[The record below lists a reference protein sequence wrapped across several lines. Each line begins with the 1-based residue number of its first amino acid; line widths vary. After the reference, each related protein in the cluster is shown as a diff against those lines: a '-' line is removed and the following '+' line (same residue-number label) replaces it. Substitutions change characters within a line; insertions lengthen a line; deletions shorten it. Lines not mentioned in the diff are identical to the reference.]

1 MTRAI
6 GMNRI
11 IRRVLTTTWIPAARR
26 SAVLLL
32 LAALAADFVPLS
44 AADDAPS
51 EPDVLKHERE
61 ARLQKMRLLAGQFEI
76 AGAAADERARFELRD
91 EPLFRYSDQPR
102 GFIDATLWAWGPP
115 ARPMAVAK
123 VEAALNGKVPYWQYC
138 VASLAD
144 QPLRIDFANQR
155 KLTASRAGLTMK
167 SFLDAPQPAD
177 RPAARQRQ
185 MKALV
190 ARFDA
195 TIHSRHL
202 DTKELVKQEMRLL
215 PSPIHRYAD
224 EKQGLR
230 DGMIFGLTT
239 NGTNPDM
246 LIVIELRG
254 DQGDRLEWH
263 YGIVKMTYSE
273 VHIRLDKTEVYKSP
287 VSEPLETWTYFQTPR
302 EE

>member
-1 MTRAI
+1 MIVRFAAK
-6 GMNRI
+6 
-11 IRRVLTTTWIPAARR
+11 RRMGPLASLAVLWALAPLVSPLPAAED
-26 SAVLLL
+26 SSPEPE
-32 LAALAADFVPLS
+32 AL
-44 AADDAPS
+44 
-51 EPDVLKHERE
+51 KRERE
-61 ARLQKMRLLAGQFEI
+61 ARLQKMRALAGQFDI
-76 AGAAADERARFELRD
+76 TSAATDDPRQLELRG

-102 GFIDATLWAWGPP
+102 GFVDATLWAWGPP
-115 ARPMAVAK
+115 GRPMAVAK

-144 QPLRIDFANQR
+144 RPLRIDFADQR
-155 KLTASRAGLTMK
+155 KLSTPRAGLTLRA
-167 SFLDAPQPAD
+167 FPDAPQPAE
-177 RPAARQRQ
+177 RPASRQRQ
-185 MKALV
+185 MKDLA
-190 ARFDA
+190 ARFNA

-224 EKQGLR
+224 EKNGLR

-254 DQGDRLEWH
+254 AQPRLEWQ

-273 VHIRLDKTEVYKSP
+273 VHIRLDKSEVYQSP

-302 EE
+302 ED

>member
-1 MTRAI
+1 MTTAI
-6 GMNRI
+6 A
-11 IRRVLTTTWIPAARR
+11 AARR
-26 SAVLLL
+26 SAALLML
-32 LAALAADFVPLS
+32 LALAVHFAPLS

-51 EPDVLKHERE
+51 EPEALKRERE
-61 ARLQKMRLLAGQFEI
+61 ARLQKMRALAGQFDI
-76 AGAAADERARFELRD
+76 TSAAAEETSRVELRG

-102 GFIDATLWAWGPP
+102 GFVDATLWAWGPSG
-115 ARPMAVAK
+115 RPMAVAK
-123 VEAALNGKVPYWQYC
+123 IEAALNGKVPYWQFC

-144 QPLRIDFANQR
+144 RPLRIDFATQR
-155 KLTASRAGLTMK
+155 KLSTPRAGLTLHA
-167 SFLDAPQPAD
+167 FPDAPRPSD

-185 MKALV
+185 MKDLA

-224 EKQGLR
+224 EKNALR

-254 DQGDRLEWH
+254 NQDNQLEWQ
-263 YGIVKMTYSE
+263 YGIAKMTYSE

-287 VSEPLETWTYFQTPR
+287 VSEPLETWTYFQMPR